1 MFLGITISSFAIT
14 CVIKAGLGCFA
25 VTTANMALAN
35 WTGLTIGITGM
46 IVELA
51 MLSIATF
58 MGEGFGLTSIVNATY
73 GSILIDIFNAILPS
87 HPLMILGLP
96 LVAIGWALMGTASLG
111 DSGSNILTT
120 AISKKTNKSIGLIRG
135 ILECTLLL
143 IGFIG
148 ARSNVTLFTLVLST
162 CLGFMLQAIYKV
174 IKYEPKAIKHD
185 FITKG
190 VIK

>member
-73 GSILIDIFNAILPS
+73 GS
-87 HPLMILGLP
+87 
-96 LVAIGWALMGTASLG
+96 
-111 DSGSNILTT
+111 
-120 AISKKTNKSIGLIRG
+120 
-135 ILECTLLL
+135 
-143 IGFIG
+143 
-148 ARSNVTLFTLVLST
+148 
-162 CLGFMLQAIYKV
+162 
-174 IKYEPKAIKHD
+174 
-185 FITKG
+185 
-190 VIK
+190 